1 MWYDK
6 HVRKKDGFV
15 ERKVEKVERK
25 KGEKKS

>member
-6 HVRKKDGFV
+6 QVRKKDGFV
-15 ERKVEKVERK
+15 ERKVEKWKEK

>member
-6 HVRKKDGFV
+6 QVRKKDGFV
-15 ERKVEKVERK
+15 ERKVERKKK